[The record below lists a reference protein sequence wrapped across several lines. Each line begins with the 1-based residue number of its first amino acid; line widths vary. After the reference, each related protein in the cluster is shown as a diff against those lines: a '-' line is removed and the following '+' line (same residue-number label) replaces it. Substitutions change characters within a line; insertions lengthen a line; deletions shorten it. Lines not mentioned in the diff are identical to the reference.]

1 MRHAERKAP
10 DTKKGELCVPA
21 LASLNMFNENLREIK
36 QKTEGCL
43 GVLIMGMDGIAVEEL
58 WDGAGKDANLDVA
71 VAEYTALIRN
81 ARRTS
86 QDMGL
91 GALRELVVITESA
104 NFVMRLVSS
113 DYFLVLAV
121 DPEGNLGRGRYEL
134 RRAEL
139 ILERE
144 FVL

>member
-1 MRHAERKAP
+1 
-10 DTKKGELCVPA
+10 
-21 LASLNMFNENLREIK
+21 MFNENLREIK